1 MHMAVTAHHH
11 PVDRARRDG
20 REGTHDRRHRY
31 RIRHCG
37 CAAANGSG
45 TRSPIPRR
53 SRSTTSARRSPPTGS
68 RGAPSRG
75 PANTKAGSTRTTARS
90 SRRTRHALLR
100 HTHFSPLGGKPDAPE
115 NYHTLTYTLADTG
128 SGTEVTLEQ
137 DNNDGPEAAEHAA
150 GNWRTMLDGLKA
162 TVEG

>member
-1 MHMAVTAHHH
+1 MTGDIATASVT
-11 PVDRARRDG
+11 VDAPPERVWRALTDPETIKQYYFGTTVTTDWQPGSAITWAGEYEG
-20 REGTHDRRHRY
+20 RQYEDRGE
-31 RIRHCG
+31 ILE
-37 CAAANGSG
+37 AD
-45 TRSPIPRR
+45 PPR
-53 SRSTTSARRSPPTGS
+53 
-68 RGAPSRG
+68 
-75 PANTKAGSTRTTARS
+75 
-90 SRRTRHALLR
+90 LLR

-137 DNNDGPEAAEHAA
+137 DNNDSPEAAEHAA